1 MIPHNYKSELP
12 LAQKKNSGIHMR
24 GGRKLKYV
32 VTKLNDFFKKP
43 GHNSN
48 ISINEQ
54 HRKLHNKRGGRKL
67 VGHLTNEQGGK

>member
-1 MIPHNYKSELP
+1 
-12 LAQKKNSGIHMR
+12 MR